1 MCHNHNGVALG
12 AWAGNVADG
21 ADGAEDPLRVG
32 AENPLRVGA
41 GGRRGW
47 TSEGAGPSV
56 SISTCE
62 SIRSGCIAS

>member
-12 AWAGNVADG
+12 AWAGNGADGADG

-32 AENPLRVGA
+32 A
-41 GGRRGW
+41 GGTRGW

-62 SIRSGCIAS
+62 SIRAGCIAP